1 LLVLGAFGMV
11 AAKLLGNALV
21 ARGRPGLQS
30 VAVGVGFLGTVVLDV
45 LLIPPYAGMG
55 AAIASSV
62 AYTAAGATMAVIFVR
77 LLGPRYRDLVPRG
90 SDVTWVVRQLQSL
103 GRRRGVPAEHPV
115 TPQP

>member
-1 LLVLGAFGMV
+1 
-11 AAKLLGNALV
+11 V

-45 LLIPPYAGMG
+45 VLIPPFAGMG
-55 AAIASSV
+55 AAIASSA

-90 SDVTWVVRQLQSL
+90 SDVTWVGGQLRGL
-103 GRRRGVPAEHPV
+103 GRRGRVPAEHPV
-115 TPQP
+115 TPRP